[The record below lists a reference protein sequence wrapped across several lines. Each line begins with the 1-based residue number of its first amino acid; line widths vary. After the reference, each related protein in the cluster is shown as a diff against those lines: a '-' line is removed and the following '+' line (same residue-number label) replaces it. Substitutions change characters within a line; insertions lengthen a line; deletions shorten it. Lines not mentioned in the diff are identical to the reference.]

1 MSKIA
6 LFPGSFDP
14 ITKGHV
20 DIVVKGLGIFDTII
34 IAIGSNAKKTCL
46 FTLEQRITWIKQ
58 IFTNQPRV
66 QVTHYTGLTI
76 DFAKHNNAGFILRGL
91 RSPGDFEYEQQI
103 AYANKE
109 LVDEIETVFLLS
121 SASYSNISST
131 IVRDIIINKGN
142 YTKFVPE
149 GIVF

>member
-34 IAIGSNAKKTCL
+34 IAIGSNAKKTSL

-58 IFTNQPRV
+58 IFTN
-66 QVTHYTGLTI
+66 Y
-76 DFAKHNNAGFILRGL
+76 N
-91 RSPGDFEYEQQI
+91 E
-103 AYANKE
+103 
-109 LVDEIETVFLLS
+109 
-121 SASYSNISST
+121 NICFTLFKIS
-131 IVRDIIINKGN
+131 
-142 YTKFVPE
+142 
-149 GIVF
+149 